1 MSKYENKQRL
11 PAEAE
16 YHDELERLR
25 QLDQHPVPPGWR
37 MSPVAV
43 GKFVEGCRTG
53 AQPAAA
59 RDARRQVPA
68 L

>member
-37 MSPVAV
+37 MSPS
-43 GKFVEGCRTG
+43 G
-53 AQPAAA
+53 
-59 RDARRQVPA
+59 
-68 L
+68 